1 MKSFLF
7 RQNGVV
13 SVFLWIGLVISGPWA
28 TAQELGPGDL
38 PAGQGRDLVL
48 GACTQCHGVKHI
60 FLYRVGQS
68 GWKTTVE
75 NMVLRGAQLLPPEAE
90 TAIDYLVANFGP
102 GSQPTPAASPSAGA
116 VATPSSS
123 PATPVVSL
131 PPGPGKELVEAR
143 CALCH
148 DLSRVTSDK
157 RQPQEWESVV
167 KTMVELGMEAPADEI
182 RAIVSYLGAQFGK
195 ESK

>member
-7 RQNGVV
+7 RPNGFVLV
-13 SVFLWIGLVISGPWA
+13 LLWIGLVSGGQLA
-28 TAQELGPGDL
+28 TAQELGPGNL
-38 PAGQGRDLVL
+38 PSGQGRDLVL

-60 FLYRVGQS
+60 FLYRVGRP

-75 NMVLRGAQLLPPEAE
+75 NMVLRGAQFLPQEAE
-90 TAIDYLVANFGP
+90 TAIDYLAANFGP

-116 VATPSSS
+116 GAKPSSP
-123 PATPVVSL
+123 PATSVVSL
-131 PPGPGKELVEAR
+131 PAGPGKEIVEAR

-148 DLSRVTSDK
+148 DLSRVISEK
-157 RQPQEWESVV
+157 RPPKDWEGVV
-167 KTMVELGMEAPADEI
+167 KTMVELGLEAPEDEI
-182 RAIVSYLGAQFGK
+182 RAIVSYLSAQFGE